1 MKIQYPKV
9 ALGLVLMLS
18 GFVLMAHAS
27 TLDELKALEAGKS
40 ELQPR
45 AELRSVPETSTTPA
59 GRAYR
64 LPDGRSI
71 NTADYRL
78 VLFMQSSCQFCQQFD
93 PQLIQL
99 STQTGFKVF
108 PYTLDGKGDMSFPQ
122 AIPAPRAVLD
132 QFFGPGNNGVTPTTW
147 LVNVN
152 TLQSWPLS
160 QGITDM
166 NSLLQRINQALMFHQ
181 R

>member
-1 MKIQYPKV
+1 MLNLF
-9 ALGLVLMLS
+9 LGML
-18 GFVLMAHAS
+18 FVIPCTQAS
-27 TLDELKALEAGKS
+27 TLDEIKALESTKGQSVRKS
-40 ELQPR
+40 MQPW
-45 AELRSVPETSTTPA
+45 EPQD
-59 GRAYR
+59 GRTYI
-64 LPDGRSI
+64 LPDGRQISV
-71 NTADYRL
+71 ADYRI
-78 VLFMQSSCQFCQQFD
+78 VLFMQSSCPFCQQFD

-99 STQTGFKVF
+99 STLTGFKVF
-108 PYTLDGKGDMSFPQ
+108 PYTLDEKGDVSFPQ

-152 TLQSWPLS
+152 TLQSWPLA

-181 R
+181 S

>member
-1 MKIQYPKV
+1 MLHLF
-9 ALGLVLMLS
+9 LGMF
-18 GFVLMAHAS
+18 FVIPCTRAS
-27 TLDELKALEAGKS
+27 TLDEIKVLE
-40 ELQPR
+40 
-45 AELRSVPETSTTPA
+45 STKGQFVQGSIQHREPQGGPVEP
-59 GRAYR
+59 GRTYI
-64 LPDGRSI
+64 LPDGRQISV
-71 NTADYRL
+71 ADYRI
-78 VLFMQSSCQFCQQFD
+78 VLFMQSSCHFCQQFD
-93 PQLIQL
+93 PQLLQL

-108 PYTLDGKGDMSFPQ
+108 PYTLDEKGDVSFPQ

-152 TLQSWPLS
+152 TLQSWPLA

>member
-64 LPDGRSI
+64 LPDGRLI

-78 VLFMQSSCQFCQQFD
+78 VLFMQSSCHFCQQFD

-108 PYTLDGKGDMSFPQ
+108 PYTLDGKGDVSFPQ

-152 TLQSWPLS
+152 TLQSWPLA